1 VTLGGGV
8 GGRGCMAG
16 RSAVGG
22 VAPGPS
28 RENRKGNEEEGAGF
42 QTYLSLSVVY
52 VTDKLRRNH
61 AMSALVT
68 LVRRLCHVTN
78 EFTWYK

>member
-22 VAPGPS
+22 VAPRPS
-28 RENRKGNEEEGAGF
+28 RETEREMKRK
-42 QTYLSLSVVY
+42 
-52 VTDKLRRNH
+52 
-61 AMSALVT
+61 ALVSKP
-68 LVRRLCHVTN
+68 V
-78 EFTWYK
+78 